1 MVSFKRKKKEKHER
15 EWKRFNQLFTC
26 EKMIFPVKGFLEGGG
41 SVKVLCTTV
50 VHRLCLLLS

>member
-26 EKMIFPVKGFLEGGG
+26 EKMIFPVKGFLEGG